1 MVGEVS
7 NSVEAEYLE
16 RESAQEI
23 WSAHTSSVDSV
34 SFRDISIT
42 GKSRVLWSPYVQLKS
57 HSPFQLAWSWAP
69 STSEAF
75 QQPHRVQPECDRT
88 LGKSQETLDLH
99 PGACSL
105 GHQQSLTSLRSS
117 ADGT

>member
-34 SFRDISIT
+34 SFRVSNLALAT
-42 GKSRVLWSPYVQLKS
+42 GYL
-57 HSPFQLAWSWAP
+57 
-69 STSEAF
+69 
-75 QQPHRVQPECDRT
+75 
-88 LGKSQETLDLH
+88 
-99 PGACSL
+99 
-105 GHQQSLTSLRSS
+105 
-117 ADGT
+117 